1 MNLTDPVADFLARIR
16 NGIRARQQ
24 KVDLQIRRPGVS
36 RLLQFIMIPENM
48 EQPSVDRA
56 FVLPGGIGYVRVA
69 SFDEKTI
76 TLKGTVTEWVWSN
89 PHCFLKFDV
98 KDQGGT
104 VAHWAVETQ
113 APTTMV
119 QWGWARTSFK
129 AGDEVTV
136 TLQPV
141 KNGSPI
147 GSTRTV
153 TFADGTVLVAN
164 GVSPNPPAAK

>member
-1 MNLTDPVADFLARIR
+1 MRNKIVGVFVAAF
-16 NGIRARQQ
+16 
-24 KVDLQIRRPGVS
+24 S
-36 RLLQFIMIPENM
+36 LLVHSAPL
-48 EQPSVDRA
+48 VA
-56 FVLPGGIGYVRVA
+56 HHGTA
-69 SFDEKTI
+69 SFDERVI
-76 TLKGTVTEWVWSN
+76 TLKGTVTEWFWSN

-98 KDQGGT
+98 KGQSGN

-113 APTTMV
+113 APSTLV

-141 KNGSPI
+141 KNGAPI

-164 GVSPNPPAAK
+164 GVSPNPPLAK